1 MIIIGLTG
9 GIASGKSTVSRILQ
23 ELGAQIIDTDQ
34 LARQVVA
41 PGQPAYREIV
51 ATFGRQILQADG
63 SLNRRALGR
72 IVFNDA
78 AARERL
84 NAIIHPRIREL
95 AAKQIEAWR
104 QKDPEAVIVIE
115 APLLLEAGMDA
126 QVDVI
131 WVVTAPQALR
141 LERIRRRDKLS
152 REEAESR
159 LRSQKAGEAERLK
172 RATVVID
179 NSGDL
184 QATRAA
190 VLAAWQD
197 LVGAEKK

>member
-1 MIIIGLTG
+1 VLLIGLTG
-9 GIASGKSTVSRILQ
+9 GIASGKSTVSGILQ
-23 ELGAQIIDTDQ
+23 ELGAKIIDTDQ

-51 ATFGRQILQADG
+51 AAFGRRVLQPDG
-63 SLNRRALGR
+63 SLDRRALGR

-84 NAIIHPRIREL
+84 NAITHPRIREL
-95 AAKQIEAWR
+95 AAAKTEYWR
-104 QKDPEAVIVIE
+104 QQDAGAVIVIE

-126 QVDVI
+126 MVDAI
-131 WVVTAPQALR
+131 WVVTAPQPLR
-141 LERIRRRDKLS
+141 LERIRRRDNLS
-152 REEAESR
+152 RQEAESR
-159 LRSQKAGEAERLK
+159 LRAQEAGEAERLS
-172 RATVVID
+172 RATVVIN

-190 VLAAWQD
+190 VVAAWQD
-197 LVGAEKK
+197 LTGAGKI

>member
-1 MIIIGLTG
+1 MIIGLTG